1 MSLIPGMPLLAILF
15 GVSIAFFIPLLI
27 APPLS
32 YLLLTL
38 IRMQHET
45 IQRVDDHM
53 RFDLLTGAL
62 NRSHFLD
69 SIRSRAASG
78 VLMIVDADHFKQV
91 NDRLGHA
98 AGDEALGILVQAMHN
113 VVGNRGIVGRLGGEE
128 FGIFLPGFD
137 IAAGEQMSERLCQA
151 IRGIDMLV
159 DGKPLRMTI
168 SIGGTLHHRHLT
180 IGHSLK
186 TADQRLYVAKNSG
199 RDRFVLGGSETAS
212 ENVQVAR

>member
-1 MSLIPGMPLLAILF
+1 MSLIPHMPFMAILF

-32 YLLLTL
+32 YLMLSLL
-38 IRMQHET
+38 RMQHET

-53 RFDLLTGAL
+53 RFDLLTGVL

-78 VLMIVDADHFKQV
+78 VLMIIDADHFKQV

-98 AGDEALGILVQAMHN
+98 AGDEALGILAQALHN
-113 VVGNRGIVGRLGGEE
+113 VVGSKGIVGRLGGEE

-137 IAAGEQMSERLCQA
+137 IAAGEKVSDRLCKSV
-151 IRGIDMLV
+151 RGIDMIV
-159 DGKPLRMTI
+159 DGKSLKMTI
-168 SIGGTLHHRHLT
+168 SIGGTIHHRHLT

-186 TADQRLYVAKNSG
+186 VADKRLYAAKQ
-199 RDRFVLGGSETAS
+199 GGIAYIGWLR
-212 ENVQVAR
+212 V